1 MLVQDLGEDVGVAD
15 GPKDEALPQAEAH
28 ETDPGSGDENVVL
41 PPKEIHTTEETP
53 LMPRAERAIR
63 PKTSTIPA
71 LKSAYD

>member
-1 MLVQDLGEDVGVAD
+1 MGEDVGAAD
-15 GPKDEALPQAEAH
+15 GPADEAPPQVEAH

-41 PPKEIHTTEETP
+41 PPKEIHTSEQTP
-53 LMPRAERAIR
+53 LMPKAEKAIR

>member
-1 MLVQDLGEDVGVAD
+1 MGEDLGAAD
-15 GPKDEALPQAEAH
+15 GPKDEALLQAEAH

-53 LMPRAERAIR
+53 LMPRAEKAIR

-71 LKSAYD
+71 LKPAYD